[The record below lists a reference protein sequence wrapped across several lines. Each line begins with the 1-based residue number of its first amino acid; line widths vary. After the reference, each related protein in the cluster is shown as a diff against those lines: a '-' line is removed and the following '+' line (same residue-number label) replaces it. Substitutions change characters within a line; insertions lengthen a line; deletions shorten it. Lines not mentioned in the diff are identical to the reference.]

1 MPEYNG
7 NVGTDR
13 VLLSSIHFMFWNL
26 SSISHAW
33 PDLFLQAAI
42 AAAFSKLTVQ
52 DLRKLIPPEF
62 YPSWVSFTQKQKLSF
77 CLCFY
82 VVQYCWY

>member
-1 MPEYNG
+1 
-7 NVGTDR
+7 
-13 VLLSSIHFMFWNL
+13 MFWNL
-26 SSISHAW
+26 SSIFHAW
-33 PDLFLQAAI
+33 PDLILQAAI

-77 CLCFY
+77 CLFLQPTFMLCNTAGTDTVFDMY
-82 VVQYCWY
+82 SLNG